1 MNTSPFT
8 MQCIASA
15 LVSRAVCVFCP
26 DPNTISLLLG
36 FLQVCFIQPSKR
48 CVQQYMFSAPLSIST
63 CRSGPQVTED
73 EVLDVL
79 EGLLV
84 SNLSTPVTRGYSL
97 TAIMKLSTR
106 FSSVKYVPPP

>member
-1 MNTSPFT
+1 MYLF
-8 MQCIASA
+8 
-15 LVSRAVCVFCP
+15 
-26 DPNTISLLLG
+26 
-36 FLQVCFIQPSKR
+36 
-48 CVQQYMFSAPLSIST
+48 
-63 CRSGPQVTED
+63 QVTED

-106 FSSVKYVPPP
+106 FTSVKWVLVFHSFPLLGHSSWKLFFLSFSSLPVINNF

>member
-1 MNTSPFT
+1 MVSGQCEEEEPIQVNTSVGPSNYTCTVILKAEQLYHSYF
-8 MQCIASA
+8 
-15 LVSRAVCVFCP
+15 
-26 DPNTISLLLG
+26 IS
-36 FLQVCFIQPSKR
+36 
-48 CVQQYMFSAPLSIST
+48 
-63 CRSGPQVTED
+63 QVTED

-106 FSSVKYVPPP
+106 FSSVK

>member
-1 MNTSPFT
+1 MHVFT
-8 MQCIASA
+8 
-15 LVSRAVCVFCP
+15 L
-26 DPNTISLLLG
+26 
-36 FLQVCFIQPSKR
+36 
-48 CVQQYMFSAPLSIST
+48 LSISM
-63 CRSGPQVTED
+63 CHSVPQVTED

-106 FSSVKYVPPP
+106 FSSVKYVKPP

>member
-1 MNTSPFT
+1 MINIKYLNLNF
-8 MQCIASA
+8 
-15 LVSRAVCVFCP
+15 
-26 DPNTISLLLG
+26 
-36 FLQVCFIQPSKR
+36 FLMK
-48 CVQQYMFSAPLSIST
+48 
-63 CRSGPQVTED
+63 VTED

-106 FSSVKYVPPP
+106 FSSVK

>member
-1 MNTSPFT
+1 QPLVQVASW
-8 MQCIASA
+8 CIGEYGDL
-15 LVSRAVCVFCP
+15 LVSGQCEEEEP
-26 DPNTISLLLG
+26 I
-36 FLQVCFIQPSKR
+36 
-48 CVQQYMFSAPLSIST
+48 
-63 CRSGPQVTED
+63 QVTED

-106 FSSVKYVPPP
+106 FSGV

>member
-1 MNTSPFT
+1 MVSGQCEEEEPIQVNVSMGPWNYTFT
-8 MQCIASA
+8 VILKAEQLYHSD
-15 LVSRAVCVFCP
+15 F
-26 DPNTISLLLG
+26 IS
-36 FLQVCFIQPSKR
+36 
-48 CVQQYMFSAPLSIST
+48 
-63 CRSGPQVTED
+63 QVTED

-106 FSSVKYVPPP
+106 FSSVK

>member
-1 MNTSPFT
+1 
-8 MQCIASA
+8 MQ
-15 LVSRAVCVFCP
+15 VFP
-26 DPNTISLLLG
+26 L
-36 FLQVCFIQPSKR
+36 
-48 CVQQYMFSAPLSIST
+48 LSISM
-63 CRSGPQVTED
+63 CPSVPQVTED

-106 FSSVKYVPPP
+106 FSSVKYVKPP

>member
-1 MNTSPFT
+1 M
-8 MQCIASA
+8 
-15 LVSRAVCVFCP
+15 
-26 DPNTISLLLG
+26 
-36 FLQVCFIQPSKR
+36 K
-48 CVQQYMFSAPLSIST
+48 
-63 CRSGPQVTED
+63 VTED

-106 FSSVKYVPPP
+106 FSSVK

>member
-1 MNTSPFT
+1 MGYNIIAVSAKHLSNADD
-8 MQCIASA
+8 MQSF
-15 LVSRAVCVFCP
+15 LPYLNKVS
-26 DPNTISLLLG
+26 
-36 FLQVCFIQPSKR
+36 
-48 CVQQYMFSAPLSIST
+48 
-63 CRSGPQVTED
+63 ED

-106 FSSVKYVPPP
+106 FSGVK